1 MASATSSA
9 ADAASATARRL
20 GASFRLLMHVRMLV
34 TLITLLV
41 LPTGELTAAAFV
53 IIAGLCLLSWLAAR
67 HWERLVPQLVRH
79 PLFVGVDIF
88 VSFVVL
94 SIEGPLGPFLLS
106 TLVTSAAAGLLY
118 RWRGI
123 VLVSAFQIICYFASF
138 GYYSELTGGGADQ
151 LATFQALFAQPAYY
165 PLVGFAGL
173 LLRRLFDEQAAAA
186 EAQRNAEVRGAAAD
200 ERARLAREMHD
211 SLAKTLRGIAMGAAA
226 LPAWTR
232 KSPERAAVEAQ
243 RVASAAEIASR
254 EARELIADLRDDQ
267 VQLPL
272 TRSAADV
279 AARWSA
285 RCGIQIRT
293 DLAEID
299 GLPLLARY
307 EMVAILKEALSNVER
322 HSGAARVRVELAG
335 NLGGVSLTVADDG
348 AGFATAPDT
357 AGPGADASL
366 LTELAAEG
374 HYGVV
379 GMHERAKRAGGT
391 LAVTS
396 APGEG
401 TTIRLDV
408 PGDPAAAPIAP
419 EQAQAQETV

>member
-9 ADAASATARRL
+9 ADAASATTRRL
-20 GASFRLLMHVRMLV
+20 GASFRLLMHVRLLV

-41 LPTGELTAAAFV
+41 LPSGDLTAAAFV
-53 IIAGLCLLSWLAAR
+53 IIGGLCLLSWLAAR
-67 HWERLVPQLVRH
+67 YWERLVPQLMRH

-138 GYYSELTGGGADQ
+138 GYYSELTHSGTDQ
-151 LATFQALFAQPAYY
+151 FASFQALFSQPAYY

-173 LLRRLFDEQAAAA
+173 MLRRLFDEQAAAA
-186 EAQRNAEVRGAAAD
+186 AAQRDAEVRSVAAD

-211 SLAKTLRGIAMGAAA
+211 SLAKTLRGIAMSASA

-232 KSPERAAVEAQ
+232 KSPERAATEAQ
-243 RVASAAEIASR
+243 RIASAAEVASR

-267 VQLPL
+267 VQVPL
-272 TRSAADV
+272 ARSAAEV
-279 AARWSA
+279 IARWSA
-285 RCGIQIRT
+285 RCGVSART
-293 DLAEID
+293 HLDEVE

-307 EMVAILKEALSNVER
+307 EIVAILKEALSNIER
-322 HSGAARVRVELAG
+322 HSGASQVRIDLVQAAHE
-335 NLGGVSLTVADDG
+335 VSLTISDDG
-348 AGFATAPDT
+348 TGFA
-357 AGPGADASL
+357 ASPATNKQM
-366 LTELAAEG
+366 LTELAADG

-396 APGEG
+396 TPGEG
-401 TTIRLDV
+401 TTIRLEFAD
-408 PGDPAAAPIAP
+408 DPAVIVERGPRP
-419 EQAQAQETV
+419 AQETV